1 MGERAVGRG
10 QGGVGRSVERRGRR
24 WGTGCRPINWGHRGF
39 RVEAS
44 GKGWGGRREWGRG
57 ISIPPSW
64 AFGETPDTVS
74 GLGGEGEVF
83 RRREKKALEL
93 LTGAM
98 HPTQLTFVYTPT
110 FCMPSS
116 MLSPGQ
122 TGR

>member
-1 MGERAVGRG
+1 MGWRI
-10 QGGVGRSVERRGRR
+10 SV
-24 WGTGCRPINWGHRGF
+24 
-39 RVEAS
+39 
-44 GKGWGGRREWGRG
+44 
-57 ISIPPSW
+57 PPSW

-74 GLGGEGEVF
+74 GLRGGGEVF

-93 LTGAM
+93 LIGAM

-110 FCMPSS
+110 FCTPRS